1 MRKKMKGDAI
11 TCPLKYPINRPFQFV
26 LPEAKYPI
34 NISLSY
40 TKLQTHLNGK
50 GEHAAECEIEA
61 NWSCSLFVC
70 NSVEVPRNELYSYAS
85 NISV

>member
-1 MRKKMKGDAI
+1 MKGDAI
-11 TCPLKYPINRPFQFV
+11 TSLKYPINRPFQFV

-40 TKLQTHLNGK
+40 RKLQTHVNGK

-61 NWSCSLFVC
+61 NRNYNLFVC
-70 NSVEVPRNELYSYAS
+70 YCLEVPCNELYSYQ
-85 NISV
+85 